1 LTAAKKHSL
10 AGKTV
15 AYVEARMLSEMGALI
30 ERNGGTPFAAP
41 VLQEVHLG
49 DTADVIQL
57 IDDLCAD
64 KVQVMVFQTGVGTKT
79 FFDSAASRGRETE
92 TLKALESITVI
103 ARSPKPAAVLRRNK
117 IHIDLMPPEPFTS
130 TDLVS
135 AIGGLELAK
144 RYVVVQA
151 YGGPNKLLTQTLE
164 ERGATVR
171 EVTLYTWELAE
182 DVTPVLG
189 LINALENKQID
200 ALAFTSQIQVTN
212 LLSIA
217 AQLGKEGSLR
227 TSLANPDVLLA
238 SVGPVCTKRMME
250 ENLRVDIEPEH
261 PHMGNLVLAVAERLN
276 SDYVNTN

>member
-1 LTAAKKHSL
+1 
-10 AGKTV
+10 
-15 AYVEARMLSEMGALI
+15 MLSEMGALI

-79 FFDSAASRGRETE
+79 FFDSAASRGREPE

-130 TDLVS
+130 TDLIS
-135 AIGGLELAK
+135 AISGLDLAK
-144 RYVVVQA
+144 RHVVVQA

-250 ENLRVDIEPEH
+250 EKLRVDIEPEH

>member
-1 LTAAKKHSL
+1 
-10 AGKTV
+10 
-15 AYVEARMLSEMGALI
+15 M
-30 ERNGGTPFAAP
+30 
-41 VLQEVHLG
+41 
-49 DTADVIQL
+49 
-57 IDDLCAD
+57 
-64 KVQVMVFQTGVGTKT
+64 
-79 FFDSAASRGRETE
+79 
-92 TLKALESITVI
+92 
-103 ARSPKPAAVLRRNK
+103 
-117 IHIDLMPPEPFTS
+117 
-130 TDLVS
+130 
-135 AIGGLELAK
+135 
-144 RYVVVQA
+144 VVQA

-164 ERGATVR
+164 DRGATVR

-217 AQLGKEGSLR
+217 SQLGKEGSLR

-238 SVGPVCTKRMME
+238 SVGPVCTKRMIE